1 MQETTSVQV
10 LFEQG
15 IISRR
20 LHAALLRN
28 GFTDLRELSGYNHR
42 HLPMLPALGPSTLS
56 ELTRLLSEKGINLS

>member
-1 MQETTSVQV
+1 MQETTSVQA

-20 LHAALLRN
+20 LHTALLRN
-28 GFTDLRELSGYNHR
+28 GFTDLTDLSGYNHR

-56 ELTRLLSEKGINLS
+56 ELSRLLSEKGIGLS